1 MNHTERLK
9 FAEGIFEQ
17 CLDIMR
23 TKGLSYASQG
33 DAAENFKRIAE
44 ATGMTKYQV
53 WAVYFGKH
61 VLSLNNAVKRN
72 PELPAVA
79 DGEPIAGRVADIIN
93 YAVLL
98 AMMVED
104 DEGESE
110 VEIKPLLTEKAYIE
124 GWEPKVGAMVSNCKY
139 CPQEGEEKV
148 TDEQTIEIVLEV
160 GYLMGRDEN
169 CFSADS
175 DVVIPLIIGAAKAFA
190 PSKGVDRIIQIET
203 HAEKIYQMLLN
214 EGMVGN
220 K

>member
-23 TKGLSYASQG
+23 TKGLSYASQA
-33 DAAENFKRIAE
+33 DASENFKRIAE

-104 DEGESE
+104 DTA
-110 VEIKPLLTEKAYIE
+110 VDNPMMNDPAYR
-124 GWEPKVGAMVSNCKY
+124 AMVESM
-139 CPQEGEEKV
+139 PV
-148 TDEQTIEIVLEV
+148 PDPPPV
-160 GYLMGRDEN
+160 R
-169 CFSADS
+169 
-175 DVVIPLIIGAAKAFA
+175 
-190 PSKGVDRIIQIET
+190 
-203 HAEKIYQMLLN
+203 LN
-214 EGMVGN
+214 H
-220 K
+220 